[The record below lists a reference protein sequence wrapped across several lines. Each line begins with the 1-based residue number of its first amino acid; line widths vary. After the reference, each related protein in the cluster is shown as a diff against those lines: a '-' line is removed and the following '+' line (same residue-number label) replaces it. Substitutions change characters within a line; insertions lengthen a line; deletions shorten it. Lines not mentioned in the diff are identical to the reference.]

1 MRSSKKFRGA
11 ESENSRRESERERR
25 NRTDQHRI
33 NPQSCLSW
41 SRCDT
46 SRHKETSL
54 FREDG
59 SASSADTRALVLC
72 YTCCSRLS
80 GSKIEKIKWRDPSGD
95 FVCNFCR

>member
-1 MRSSKKFRGA
+1 M
-11 ESENSRRESERERR
+11 NRERKDILEIR
-25 NRTDQHRI
+25 VKYDEVFQEIQGRRKREFTDQHRI

-59 SASSADTRALVLC
+59 SASSADTRALVL
-72 YTCCSRLS
+72 YLLL
-80 GSKIEKIKWRDPSGD
+80 
-95 FVCNFCR
+95 